1 MAVTINSSLQI
12 QVTSNNLVKTGTIQP
27 ESASVNS
34 TSDVAAEVVN
44 VVGTTEATI
53 DTGAVTDPCM
63 LIIKN
68 LSTTATVEVGRD
80 ISGTFTAVMGSMR
93 PNDPAMVL
101 PYVDPDLIELK
112 ASAASTNVRVT
123 AIKIVAPS

>member
-1 MAVTINSSLQI
+1 
-12 QVTSNNLVKTGTIQP
+12 
-27 ESASVNS
+27 
-34 TSDVAAEVVN
+34 VN

>member
-1 MAVTINSSLQI
+1 MAVAINSSLQI

-44 VVGTTEATI
+44 VVGTTEASI
-53 DTGAVTDPCM
+53 DTGAVADPCM

-112 ASAASTNVRVT
+112 ASTASTNVRVT
-123 AIKIVAPS
+123 AIRIIAPA

>member
-1 MAVTINSSLQI
+1 
-12 QVTSNNLVKTGTIQP
+12 
-27 ESASVNS
+27 
-34 TSDVAAEVVN
+34 
-44 VVGTTEATI
+44 
-53 DTGAVTDPCM
+53 M

-80 ISGTFTAVMGSMR
+80 ISGTFTAVMGSLR

-101 PYVDPDLIELK
+101 PHVDPDLIELK

-123 AIKIVAPS
+123 AIRIIAPA

>member
-1 MAVTINSSLQI
+1 MAVVINTNLQV
-12 QVTSNNLVKTGTIQP
+12 QVTSSSAIKTGTIQP
-27 ESASVNS
+27 ESSTVNS
-34 TSDVAAEVVN
+34 TSDIAAEVVN

-53 DTGAVTDPCM
+53 DTGSVTDPCM

-80 ISGTFTAVMGSMR
+80 ISGTFTAVMGSLR
-93 PNDPAMVL
+93 PGDPAMVL

-123 AIKIVAPS
+123 AIKVVAPA